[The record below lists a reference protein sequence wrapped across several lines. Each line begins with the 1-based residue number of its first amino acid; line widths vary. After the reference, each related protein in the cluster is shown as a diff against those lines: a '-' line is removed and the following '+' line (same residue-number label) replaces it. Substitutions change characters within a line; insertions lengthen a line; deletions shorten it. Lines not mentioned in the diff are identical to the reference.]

1 MSSTPVIQ
9 HWLVSIARAAGLGH
23 LEGLQVAADTPTSA
37 AWNRVAQ
44 AAGIDQDVLADH
56 VAHHFRLR
64 RANLDNRDAHA
75 HRLLPGSMA
84 RRLHVLPLRYTDR
97 TLEVAT
103 ADPVSMEA
111 EGEIAHVSSRT
122 VHFEVAPPD
131 AIEAALH
138 ATYSGEDA
146 PRHEVPRLPPEQRG
160 GPHVLVVDDDAEARV
175 LLRHVL
181 EDRGFQ
187 VTEADNGSDA
197 LRVLESHA
205 VHLVT
210 LDLMMPDMDG
220 IEVLRRIRSRVR
232 TAGLPVIVATA
243 KDDPAAEVEL
253 FQAGADDFVVKPI
266 DPPRF
271 MLRIQAVLR
280 RRSAGLALL

>member
-23 LEGLQVAADTPTSA
+23 LEGLQVPADTPTAA
-37 AWNRVAQ
+37 AWSRVAQ

-56 VAHHFRLR
+56 VAHHFRLH
-64 RANLDNRDAHA
+64 RANLDHRDAHA

-97 TLEVAT
+97 ALEVAT

-138 ATYSGEDA
+138 ATYPEEDA
-146 PRHEVPRLPPEQRG
+146 PRHVPRLPPEQRG
-160 GPHVLVVDDDAEARV
+160 GPHVLVVDDDVETRV

-181 EDRGFQ
+181 EDRGFR
-187 VTEADNGSDA
+187 VTEAHDGPDA
-197 LRVLESHA
+197 LRVLESDA

-210 LDLMMPDMDG
+210 LDLMMPEMDG

-280 RRSAGLALL
+280 RRSAGLALP